1 MTAAP
6 KPPLQGRQSPS
17 ALRRSALQRLTL
29 AAIPIAFLW
38 LTVAFALDL
47 FA

>member
-6 KPPLQGRQSPS
+6 EPCAHGMQRTS

-38 LTVAFALDL
+38 LAVGFALDV